1 MSTMDITRAQA
12 DHASKSNSTHLSQ
25 AGTYHIE
32 TTTSD
37 TSTGSRKVSI
47 VKRQKTKT
55 GRHGGHPAQKR
66 HTAAAI
72 SLAAH
77 PRLRPSGLLLL
88 LGQKF
93 GLLGLLGL
101 LLLLL
106 LLLLLRQHG
115 GGGGGGA
122 GGTSSNGA
130 LLGALDGGDREQ
142 REHVVVVAAAV
153 AVVVVAVV
161 AAENALV
168 LL

>member
-1 MSTMDITRAQA
+1 LRPNHQTQARAA
-12 DHASKSNSTHLSQ
+12 EKSPLPK
-25 AGTYHIE
+25 
-32 TTTSD
+32 D
-37 TSTGSRKVSI
+37 K
-47 VKRQKTKT
+47 KTKT
-55 GRHGGHPAQKR
+55 GLHGGHPAQKR

-77 PRLRPSGLLLL
+77 PKLWPSGLLLL

-106 LLLLLRQHG
+106 LLLRQR

-142 REHVVVVAAAV
+142 REHVVVVAVAVAVAAV
-153 AVVVVAVV
+153 AVVVAVVAAVAV

-168 LL
+168 LT